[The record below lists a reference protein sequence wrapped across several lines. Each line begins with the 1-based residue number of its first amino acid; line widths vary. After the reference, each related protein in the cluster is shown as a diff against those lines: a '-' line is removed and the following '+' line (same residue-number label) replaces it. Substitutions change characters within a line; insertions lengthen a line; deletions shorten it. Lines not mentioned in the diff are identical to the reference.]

1 MGWSPFRKTGLTH
14 FEPFYCVKGYTLVTP
29 LSGDSSYLIDMRG
42 RIVHRWRLP
51 GFRLFYG
58 RLLANGNL
66 LVMGS
71 DASVPP
77 PQVPPGT
84 VPAFEANIRR
94 IGGNATHLHELD
106 WDGNVAWRYEDPTIH
121 HDFVRLAN
129 GNTLMPAFVQLPP
142 EVAAAV
148 RGGYRTRERLPPM
161 IGDDFLEVDRR
172 GAEVRRIHL
181 WQLLDPRRD
190 ALCPLERRLE
200 WTHTNSLD
208 VNAKGDIL
216 FSCRQNSR
224 IGIIDG
230 ESGKLFWKYGA
241 PHIHHQHH
249 ATFLRDGKV
258 QVFDNGMHR
267 PGTPRSAV
275 VEIDTKTNEATWQFA
290 GVPEQQFFSGHISG
304 AERLAGENVLVC
316 EGASGRVFEAT
327 RRGEVVWEW
336 ISPFVNR
343 NPAGTPIAWLFRA
356 HRYEPDHPALAG
368 RELDPGRYRELNR
381 LHGLDGD
388 GG

>member
-14 FEPFYCVKGYTLVTP
+14 YEPYFCVKGYTLVTP
-29 LSGDSSYLIDMRG
+29 MAGDSAYLIDMEG
-42 RIVHRWRLP
+42 SIVHRWRLP

-58 RLLANGNL
+58 RLLPNGNL
-66 LVMGS
+66 LVMGT
-71 DASVPP
+71 DASLPA
-77 PQVPPGT
+77 PQIAPGT
-84 VPAFEANIRR
+84 VPEFAANIRR

-106 WDGNVAWRYEDPTIH
+106 WDGNVVWRYENPAMH
-121 HDFVRLAN
+121 HDFVRLPN
-129 GNTLMPAFVQLPP
+129 GNTLMPVFVELPA
-142 EVAAAV
+142 ELAAAV
-148 RGGYRTRERLPPM
+148 RGGYRIRERLPPM
-161 IGDDFLEVDRR
+161 ISDDVLEVDAR
-172 GAEVRRIHL
+172 GVEVRRIHL

-190 ALCPLERRLE
+190 PLCPLERRLE

-208 VNAKGDIL
+208 VNAQGDIL

-224 IGIIDG
+224 IGIVDG
-230 ESGKLFWKYGA
+230 ASGKLLWKLGA
-241 PHIHHQHH
+241 PEVHHQHH

-267 PGTPRSAV
+267 PANPRSAV
-275 VEIDTKTNEATWQFA
+275 VEIDTKTNAVTWQFV

-316 EGASGRVFEAT
+316 EGTSGRVFEVT

-343 NPAGTPIAWLFRA
+343 NPAGMAMSWLFRA

-368 RELDPGRYRELNR
+368 RDLDPARYRDLNR
-381 LHGLDGD
+381 LHGLEGNSA
-388 GG
+388 